1 MSEEKRYTKCENCGA
16 PVDDSSSSCPYCGS
30 KYPEEVAYNT
40 SVNNNDEISSP
51 VEISDTVTTSDN
63 KKIKGLNSVLAFIL
77 IICLPPVGIAY
88 VVFCVLINYLKNY
101 VKKD

>member
-16 PVDDSSSSCPYCGS
+16 PVDESSSSCPYCGS
-30 KYPEEVAYNT
+30 KYPEVTYNT
-40 SVNNNDEISSP
+40 SVNNDDEISSP
-51 VEISDTVTTSDN
+51 VKISDPVVTDDN

-88 VVFCVLINYLKNY
+88 VVTCVLINYLKNY
-101 VKKD
+101 IKKD

>member
-40 SVNNNDEISSP
+40 SVNNNDKRVDKHRDFS
-51 VEISDTVTTSDN
+51 N
-63 KKIKGLNSVLAFIL
+63 
-77 IICLPPVGIAY
+77 
-88 VVFCVLINYLKNY
+88 
-101 VKKD
+101 